1 MKTRS
6 ALMALLAS
14 TVLVQVPLASAKPK
28 APKVPKEVM
37 TVMQKAEPF
46 QRAVAALTETCMPI
60 PKPKGPPVGRD
71 AAKNPIYVS
80 KRVDKAVGRYN
91 QVASACQGSIVAG
104 CVYDATKGVPAT
116 KVVNQPLQYA
126 TKSAKCIINVNNE
139 VRAAK
144 MAAIN
149 AIAEAAKQAGKEIDK
164 AGKAAVKETKK
175 AVAETKKAGK
185 AAVKETSK
193 AAKTAVKETKKV
205 VKDPKKAVKA
215 TKEAA
220 KTTVK
225 ETKKAIKN
233 PNKAAK
239 KADKAVK
246 KMFKKKKKK

>member
-1 MKTRS
+1 
-6 ALMALLAS
+6 MALLAS
-14 TVLVQVPLASAKPK
+14 TVLVQVPLANAKPK

-60 PKPKGPPVGRD
+60 PKGKNPVGRD
-71 AAKNPIYVS
+71 AAKNPIYQS
-80 KRVDKAVGRYN
+80 KRVDKAMGRYN

-205 VKDPKKAVKA
+205 VNDPKKAVKV
-215 TKEAA
+215 TKKAG
-220 KTTVK
+220 KTAVK
-225 ETKKAIKN
+225 ETKKAVNN
-233 PNKAAK
+233 PK
-239 KADKAVK
+239 KASKKATKAVK
-246 KMFKKKKKK
+246 KVFKKKKKK